1 MTLVSGLRGIWGID
15 EMMILRVL
23 MLLPLLLISPA
34 FAQQQPADEENVAQE
49 NAEQQEAEQATAET
63 DAVMPDLDNQP
74 IERVEGQAPG
84 RFIPSEQI
92 SQDLGVSFPTDI

>member
-1 MTLVSGLRGIWGID
+1 MNNGRWLSIIA
-15 EMMILRVL
+15 
-23 MLLPLLLISPA
+23 LLLLTAPVC
-34 FAQQQPADEENVAQE
+34 AQQQTDADSDAQQ
-49 NAEQQEAEQATAET
+49 NAEQQAAEQLLQEGERVATEAP
-63 DAVMPDLDNQP
+63 MPDLDNQP